1 MPPWR
6 PSRWS
11 PCSAAW
17 TRSLAMGSRRKA
29 REFALQMLY
38 QAEASG
44 TPMAEVAASFWEGR
58 DAVVEVR
65 AFADRLAGGTLS
77 SLEEIDAIL
86 TENLENWRLERLA
99 IVDRNILRLAV
110 YEFLHETETP
120 PIVVIDEAIEV
131 ARRFAGRDAAQVANG
146 AVDGGRQELAA
157 ARAARR

>member
-1 MPPWR
+1 
-6 PSRWS
+6 
-11 PCSAAW
+11 
-17 TRSLAMGSRRKA
+17 MGSRRKA

-58 DAVVEVR
+58 DADPEVR
-65 AFADRLAGGTLS
+65 AFADRLAAGTTS
-77 SLEEIDAIL
+77 SLGEIDAIL
-86 TENLENWRLERLA
+86 RDSLENWRLERLA

-131 ARRFAGRDAAQVANG
+131 ARRFGGEDSSQFANG
-146 AVDGGRQELAA
+146 ILDAVRKKLQAA
-157 ARAARR
+157 GALQG